1 MFQIDDNLLKELGV
15 DSLKGQEREDFKEFL
30 RNTLQERVGE
40 KLTDG
45 MSDEKLD
52 EFGYF
57 MDGDINGMK
66 SWLAEHAPNYE
77 NDEAFKQFKANNTDL
92 SEADILGS
100 YGLLLWLQDTRPDYP
115 QVVEQTMN
123 ELKAEVKSNK
133 DAILQASSSSQK

>member
-92 SEADILGS
+92 GEADILGS
-100 YGLLLWLQDTRPDYP
+100 YGSLLWLQDTRPDYP

>member
-66 SWLAEHAPNYE
+66 SWLAKHAPNYE

-100 YGLLLWLQDTRPDYP
+100 YGSLLWLQDTRPDYP
-115 QVVEQTMN
+115 RVVEQTMN